1 MENELEKRFTTYLN
15 KILKGYANRQKIKYQ
30 NEINIT
36 KNLSNA
42 DITKL
47 SYKNYLLNNN
57 SFEDI
62 DVDINHLENIFHNEN
77 YYKAMKIVPLKQR
90 QILYLLFVKE
100 YTIDEIAK
108 MLKITSS
115 NINKLKQNGIR
126 NFKKNLKKLEESD
139 E

>member
-15 KILKGYANRQKIKYQ
+15 KTLKGYANRQKIKYQ

-90 QILYLLFVKE
+90 QILYAGVVFFLW
-100 YTIDEIAK
+100 
-108 MLKITSS
+108 
-115 NINKLKQNGIR
+115 
-126 NFKKNLKKLEESD
+126 
-139 E
+139 

>member
-15 KILKGYANRQKIKYQ
+15 KTLKGYANRQKIKYQ

-77 YYKAMKIVPLKQR
+77 YYKAMTIVPLKQR

>member
-1 MENELEKRFTTYLN
+1 MLVKKN
-15 KILKGYANRQKIKYQ
+15 IYAY
-30 NEINIT
+30 
-36 KNLSNA
+36 
-42 DITKL
+42 ITKL
-47 SYKNYLLNNN
+47 SYKNYLLTNN

-77 YYKAMKIVPLKQR
+77 YYRAMKIVPLKQR

-100 YTIDEIAK
+100 YTIDEVAK

-126 NFKKNLKKLEESD
+126 DFKKNLKKLEESD